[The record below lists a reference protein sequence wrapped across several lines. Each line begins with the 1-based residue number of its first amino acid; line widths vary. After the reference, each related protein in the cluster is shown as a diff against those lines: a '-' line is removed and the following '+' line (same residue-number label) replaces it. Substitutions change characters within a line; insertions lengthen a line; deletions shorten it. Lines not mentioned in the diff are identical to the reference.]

1 VDRVQL
7 LILLGSLQMA
17 ARSGQVG
24 VGALALTTLA
34 TCCLHALSLA
44 LNIRNAEANRLAAE
58 VASLAGETKTDAVI
72 RALKERL
79 QRLHRERQLTANDR
93 SSLVN
98 RLDQIA
104 LRCASRPMADQ
115 RSADEILGY
124 DALGLPS

>member
-1 VDRVQL
+1 
-7 LILLGSLQMA
+7 
-17 ARSGQVG
+17 
-24 VGALALTTLA
+24 
-34 TCCLHALSLA
+34 LA
-44 LNIRNAEANRLAAE
+44 LNIRNAEAHRLAAE

-72 RALKERL
+72 RALQDRLHRL
-79 QRLHRERQLTANDR
+79 QRERQHTANHR

-104 LRCASRPMADQ
+104 LRCASRPMADR